1 LPQSYDPA
9 SIESKWQAYWE
20 ANQPFR
26 ALSPGDEGFEPEQEK
41 YYVLDMFPY
50 PSGAGLHVG
59 HPMGY
64 IGSDIVAR
72 KKRMQGF
79 NVLHPMGFDAFG
91 LPAEQ
96 YAIQTGKHPAQTT
109 AENIAN
115 YERQLKMIGLSYDWS
130 RSFTTS
136 TPDYYRWTQWIFTR
150 LYDRGLAYQAEVP
163 VWWCQDLK
171 TVLSNEE
178 VIDGR
183 SERGDYPCERR
194 PLRQW
199 MLKITA
205 YADRLIEDL
214 AEVDWPASVKTM
226 QREWIGRSEGAEIE
240 FAVEGTDE
248 SLEVFTTRPD
258 TLFGATF
265 MVLAPE
271 HPLVDGLTSK
281 AERAAVE
288 AYIQKASSKSELQRM
303 EVSKEKSG
311 VFTGAW
317 ALNPLMD
324 PTDPAAR
331 LPIWVADYVLMG
343 YGSGA
348 IMCVPGH
355 DDRDFEFAT
364 AFGLP
369 VRQVVRPVEGEAVPE
384 GGCYVGHGI
393 SVNSPLWDGLPTAE
407 AKPRATQLLEERG
420 LGTVKVNYRLR
431 DWLFSRQRYWGEPF
445 PVLHAED
452 GNHQRVRDEDLPV
465 ELPPMDDFAP
475 PADGSPP
482 LSKATDW
489 VQVTD
494 PQTGEAYLRDTDTMP
509 GWAGSCWYYLRF
521 MDANNSEAFASREAL
536 EYWNNVDLYIGG
548 TEHAVLHLLYARFWH
563 KVLYDEGLVPTKE
576 PFQQLFNQGMVQ
588 AFAYR
593 NASGRLVSAD
603 EVTVE
608 GGEGRS
614 KESGEV
620 LEQVVAKM
628 SKSLKN
634 VVNPDEVCDAYGV
647 DTFRLYEMFMGP
659 LADSKPWNPRDV
671 PGARRFLDRVWR
683 LYVDP
688 EGQDAIRPELLD
700 TNGEGAEPTG
710 DALELERGF
719 HRCLARVEDS
729 FKQFNFNTAV
739 AAFMEFINLGTKKSA
754 AFTRSQAERLAC
766 ALAPFAPHMA
776 EELWERLGHSGGITR
791 APWPSL
797 DVRYLEE
804 DGFELVVQ
812 INGKVRG
819 RAKASKESGKGE
831 LEALAEAAVS
841 AQLDGKERLKTI
853 VVPGRL
859 VNFVV
864 R

>member
-1 LPQSYDPA
+1 MPQSYDPA
-9 SIESKWQAYWE
+9 SIEPKWQASWE
-20 ANQPFR
+20 ASRPFR
-26 ALSPGDEGFEPEQEK
+26 ALSPGDEGFQPDQEK

-72 KKRMQGF
+72 RKRMQGF

-109 AENIAN
+109 ADNIAN

-130 RSFTTS
+130 RAFSTS

-163 VWWCQDLK
+163 VWWCEELK

-183 SERGDYPCERR
+183 SERGDHPCERR

-214 AEVDWPASVKTM
+214 DEVDWPASVKTM
-226 QREWIGRSEGAEIE
+226 QREWIGRSEGAEIR
-240 FAVEGTDE
+240 FTVEGTDE

-271 HPLVDGLTSK
+271 HPLVASLTGK
-281 AERAAVE
+281 AESDQVQ
-288 AYIQKASSKSELQRM
+288 AYIREASSKSELQRM
-303 EVSKEKSG
+303 EVSKNKTG

-324 PTDPAAR
+324 PADPAAR

-364 AFGLP
+364 AFDLP
-369 VRQVVRPVEGEAVPE
+369 VREVVRPVEGESAPE
-384 GGCYVGHGI
+384 DGCFLGHGI

-407 AKPRATQLLEERG
+407 AKLRATELLEEQG
-420 LGTVKVNYRLR
+420 VAKAKVNYRLR

-445 PVLHAED
+445 PVLHKED
-452 GNHQRVRDEDLPV
+452 GSHQRVRDEDLPV
-465 ELPPMDDFAP
+465 ELPAMDDFAP
-475 PADGSPP
+475 PPDGSPP
-482 LSKATDW
+482 LSKVTDW

-494 PQTGEAYLRDTDTMP
+494 PETGETYLRDTDTMP

-588 AFAYR
+588 AFAYKD
-593 NASGRLVSAD
+593 ASGRLVSAD
-603 EVTVE
+603 EVTVD
-608 GGEGRS
+608 GDEGRS

-634 VVNPDEVCDAYGV
+634 VVNPDEVCDAFGV

-688 EGQDAIRPELLD
+688 EGQEAIRPHLLEAAD
-700 TNGEGAEPTG
+700 EGVEPTG
-710 DALELERGF
+710 DGLEVERGF

-729 FKQFNFNTAV
+729 FRQFNFNTAV
-739 AAFMEFINLGTKKSA
+739 AAFMEFVNLATKNPA
-754 AFTRSQAERLAC
+754 AFTRSRAERLAC
-766 ALAPFAPHMA
+766 ALAPFAPHIA
-776 EELWERLGHSGGITR
+776 EELWERLGHGGGISR
-791 APWPSL
+791 APWPSV
-797 DVRYLEE
+797 DERYLVA

-812 INGKVRG
+812 VNGKVRG
-819 RAKASKESGKGE
+819 RAQASKESGKEE
-831 LEALAEAAVS
+831 LEALAEGTVL
-841 AQLDGKERLKTI
+841 QHLDGKERLKTI